1 MIPFAGVKCPVM
13 WAGSHGDPA
22 FAAYTALFMAEKRG
36 KPMPVGEQNG
46 AQSYA
51 QGPARPLMRLTIG
64 DLLQL
69 TAARFPDRLAVAS
82 RHQQKRL
89 TWAELSTQAD
99 RVARGLWALGVRR
112 GDRVG
117 LWSTNCIEWIMLHM
131 GCARAGAAL
140 VNVNPAYRSHELQ
153 FTLTR
158 SRMKALFL
166 WHKDKR
172 ADYEEILGRA
182 RHGLDLALEHTIYF
196 DSPEWPALLDAEGR
210 LPNDV
215 AIDDVANI
223 QYTSGTT
230 GLPKGVMLTHHNVV
244 NNGQFLAQGFHY
256 TEKDKIVVPVP
267 LFHCYG
273 CVIGTM
279 SAVNSGA
286 AIILPNWTF
295 DARATLQAVH
305 DERATSVYGVPAM
318 YVAEFGLEDFA
329 SFDLTSLRTGMMS
342 GAPCP
347 IELMKRVLDEMHCRE
362 LVIAYGQTETSPVVT
377 MSDAEDSIEVRV
389 NTVGRAMPQTEI
401 KIVAL
406 VAQPEANPRSS
417 PGSMIESR
425 EPLRLGAQG
434 EVCAR
439 GYAVMKGY
447 DGDPEGTAQVI
458 QADGWLRTGDLG
470 VMREDGCIHI
480 TGRSRDVIIRG
491 GENIYPREVEE
502 FLYTHPKV
510 GEVQVVG
517 IPNARLGEIVVA
529 WVRLRPG
536 LTPDVDATEEEI
548 RQFCQ
553 GQIAYY
559 KIPEHVRFVTEF
571 PATLS
576 GKIQKY
582 KMREFEIEA
591 RGLQAIATTVTA

>member
-1 MIPFAGVKCPVM
+1 
-13 WAGSHGDPA
+13 
-22 FAAYTALFMAEKRG
+22 
-36 KPMPVGEQNG
+36 MPVEKEIS
-46 AQSYA
+46 AISYTR
-51 QGPARPLMRLTIG
+51 GPDRPLLELTIG
-64 DLLQL
+64 DLLHR
-69 TAARFPDRLAVAS
+69 TADRYPDRLAVSS
-82 RHQQKRL
+82 RHQDKRMS
-89 TWAELSTQAD
+89 WAELDASAD
-99 RVARGLWALGVRR
+99 RVARGLWSLGIRH

-117 LWSTNCIEWIMLHM
+117 IWSTNCIEWIMMHM
-131 GCARAGAAL
+131 GCARSGAAL
-140 VNVNPAYRSHELQ
+140 VNINPAYRSHELQ

-166 WHKDKR
+166 WHKDKH

-182 RHGLDLALEHTIYF
+182 RYGLDLALQHVIYF
-196 DSPEWPALLDAEGR
+196 DSPEWPALLDADGH
-210 LPNDV
+210 LPDQV
-215 AIDDVANI
+215 AVDDIANI

-230 GLPKGVMLTHHNVV
+230 GLPKGVLLTHHNVV

-256 TEKDKIVVPVP
+256 TEQDKIVVPVP
-267 LFHCYG
+267 LFHCFG

-295 DARATLQAVH
+295 DARATLSAVH
-305 DERATSVYGVPAM
+305 HERATSVYGVPAM
-318 YVAEFGLEDFA
+318 YVAEFALPDFT
-329 SFDLTSLRTGMMS
+329 SFDTTSLRTGMMS

-347 IELMKRVLDEMHCRE
+347 VELMKRVLEEMHCRE

-377 MSDAEDSIEVRV
+377 MSEADDNIEIRV

-401 KIVAL
+401 
-406 VAQPEANPRSS
+406 
-417 PGSMIESR
+417 MIQSLETR
-425 EPLRLGAQG
+425 EPVPLGQQG
-434 EVCAR
+434 EVCVR
-439 GYAVMKGY
+439 GYPLMRGY

-458 QADGWLRTGDLG
+458 QPDGWLRTGDLA
-470 VMREDGCIHI
+470 VMREDRCIHI

-510 GEVQVVG
+510 GEVQVIG

-529 WVRLRPG
+529 WIRVRPG
-536 LTPDVDATEEEI
+536 AGATEQEI
-548 RQFCQ
+548 KDFCQ

-582 KMREFEIEA
+582 KMREYEIEA
-591 RGLQAIATTVTA
+591 RGLQVVAGAAMA

>member
-1 MIPFAGVKCPVM
+1 
-13 WAGSHGDPA
+13 
-22 FAAYTALFMAEKRG
+22 
-36 KPMPVGEQNG
+36 MPVNQDI
-46 AQSYA
+46 ATLSYA
-51 QGPARPLMRLTIG
+51 RGEDRPLLNLTIG
-64 DLLQL
+64 GLLER
-69 TAARFPDRLAVAS
+69 TANRFPDRLAVAS
-82 RHQQKRL
+82 RHQQKRM
-89 TWAELSTQAD
+89 TWAELSEAAD
-99 RVARGLWALGVRR
+99 RVARGLWSLGIRR

-117 LWSTNCIEWIMLHM
+117 LWSTNCIEWLMLHM

-140 VNVNPAYRSHELQ
+140 VNVNPAYRSHELGY
-153 FTLTR
+153 TLTR

-172 ADYEEILGRA
+172 ADYADILERA
-182 RHGLDLALEHTIYF
+182 RHGLKLELQHTIFF
-196 DSPEWPALLDAEGR
+196 DSPEWPDLLDAPGH
-210 LPNDV
+210 LPDRV
-215 AIDDVANI
+215 SVDDVANI

-256 TEKDKIVVPVP
+256 TEKDLIVLPVP

-286 AIILPNWTF
+286 AVILPNWTF
-295 DARATLQAVH
+295 DARATLQAIH

-318 YVAEFGLEDFA
+318 YVAEFSLPEFP
-329 SFDLTSLRTGMMS
+329 SFDFTSLRTGMMS

-347 IELMKRVLDEMHCRE
+347 VELMKRVLSEMHIGE

-377 MSDAEDSIEVRV
+377 MSDAGDPLEIRV
-389 NTVGRAMPQTEI
+389 NTVGRPMPQTEI
-401 KIVAL
+401 QVVSTSDGA
-406 VAQPEANPRSS
+406 
-417 PGSMIESR
+417 
-425 EPLRLGAQG
+425 RLPMGMQG
-434 EVCAR
+434 EICVR

-447 DGDPEGTAQVI
+447 DGDPGGTAQVVGP
-458 QADGWLRTGDLG
+458 DGWLHTGDLG
-470 VMREDGCIHI
+470 VMREDECLHI

-529 WVRLRPG
+529 WIRLRPG
-536 LTPDVDATEEEI
+536 TDAREAEI
-548 RQFCQ
+548 REWCQ

-582 KMREFEIEA
+582 KIREFEIEA
-591 RGLQAIATTVTA
+591 RGLRDVAKTATA

>member
-1 MIPFAGVKCPVM
+1 
-13 WAGSHGDPA
+13 
-22 FAAYTALFMAEKRG
+22 
-36 KPMPVGEQNG
+36 MPVEEDLCTL
-46 AQSYA
+46 SHTR
-51 QGPARPLMRLTIG
+51 GPNRPLLELTIG
-64 DLLQL
+64 DLLDR
-69 TAARFPDRLAVAS
+69 TASRFPERLAVAS
-82 RHQQKRL
+82 CHQQKRL
-89 TWAELSTQAD
+89 TWAELSVEAD
-99 RVARGLWALGVRR
+99 RVARGLWSLGIRR

-117 LWSTNCIEWIMLHM
+117 LWSTNCIEWIVMHM

-153 FTLTR
+153 FTLQR

-182 RHGLDLALEHTIYF
+182 RHGLNLELEHTIYF

-210 LPNDV
+210 LPDHV
-215 AIDDVANI
+215 APDDVANI

-230 GLPKGVMLTHHNVV
+230 GLPKGVLLTHHNIV

-256 TEKDKIVVPVP
+256 SEQDKIVVPVP

-279 SAVNSGA
+279 SALNTGA
-286 AIILPNWTF
+286 AIILPSWTF
-295 DARATLQAVH
+295 DPRATLKAVH

-318 YVAEFGLEDFA
+318 YVAEFALPDFA

-347 IELMKRVLDEMHCRE
+347 VELMKRVLNEMHCRE
-362 LVIAYGQTETSPVVT
+362 LVIAYGQTETSPVTT
-377 MSDAEDSIEVRV
+377 MSDADDSIEIRV

-401 KIVAL
+401 QIASATTGEQL
-406 VAQPEANPRSS
+406 PIGE
-417 PGSMIESR
+417 
-425 EPLRLGAQG
+425 QG
-434 EVCAR
+434 EVCVR
-439 GYAVMKGY
+439 GYALMKGY
-447 DGDPEGTAQVI
+447 DGDAEGTAQVI
-458 QADGWLRTGDLG
+458 HADGWLHTGDLG
-470 VMREDGCIHI
+470 IMREDGCIHL

-510 GEVQVVG
+510 DEAQVVG

-529 WVRLRPG
+529 WVRLAPG
-536 LTPDVDATEEEI
+536 TEATEEEI
-548 RQFCQ
+548 KEFCK

-582 KMREFEIEA
+582 KIREFEIEA
-591 RGLQAIATTVTA
+591 RGLQSVANAATA

>member
-1 MIPFAGVKCPVM
+1 
-13 WAGSHGDPA
+13 
-22 FAAYTALFMAEKRG
+22 
-36 KPMPVGEQNG
+36 
-46 AQSYA
+46 
-51 QGPARPLMRLTIG
+51 
-64 DLLQL
+64 
-69 TAARFPDRLAVAS
+69 
-82 RHQQKRL
+82 
-89 TWAELSTQAD
+89 
-99 RVARGLWALGVRR
+99 
-112 GDRVG
+112 
-117 LWSTNCIEWIMLHM
+117 
-131 GCARAGAAL
+131 
-140 VNVNPAYRSHELQ
+140 
-153 FTLTR
+153 
-158 SRMKALFL
+158 MKALFL

-172 ADYEEILGRA
+172 ADYEEILSRA
-182 RHGLDLALEHTIYF
+182 CHGLELALEHTIYF

-210 LPNDV
+210 LPDHV
-215 AIDDVANI
+215 AVDDVANI

-230 GLPKGVMLTHHNVV
+230 GHPKGVLLTHHNIV

-256 TEKDKIVVPVP
+256 TEQDKIVVPVP

-286 AIILPNWTF
+286 AIVLPNWTF
-295 DARATLQAVH
+295 DPHATLQAVH

-318 YVAEFGLEDFA
+318 YVAEFQLPDFA

-347 IELMKRVLDEMHCRE
+347 VELMKRVLEEMHCGE

-377 MSDAEDSIEVRV
+377 MSDAEDTIAVRV
-389 NTVGRAMPQTEI
+389 KTVGRAMPQTEI
-401 KIVAL
+401 RIASLENGETLPVN
-406 VAQPEANPRSS
+406 Q
-417 PGSMIESR
+417 
-425 EPLRLGAQG
+425 QG
-434 EVCAR
+434 EVCVR
-439 GYAVMKGY
+439 GYALMKGY
-447 DGDPEGTAQVI
+447 DGDPEETANVI
-458 QADGWLRTGDLG
+458 REDGWLHTGDLG
-470 VMREDGCIHI
+470 IMREDGCIHI

-510 GEVQVVG
+510 DEVQVVG

-536 LTPDVDATEEEI
+536 VTPVVDATEEEI

-559 KIPEHVRFVTEF
+559 KIPAHIRFVDSF

-591 RGLQAIATTVTA
+591 RGLQSVANAAMA

>member
-1 MIPFAGVKCPVM
+1 MPTRSTQPAVSAHVAGPICSP
-13 WAGSHGDPA
+13 
-22 FAAYTALFMAEKRG
+22 
-36 KPMPVGEQNG
+36 
-46 AQSYA
+46 SYA
-51 QGPARPLMRLTIG
+51 KGPARPLLELTIA
-64 DLLQL
+64 DLLHR
-69 TAARFPDRLAVAS
+69 TASRFPDRLAVAS
-82 RHQQKRL
+82 LHQGKRL
-89 TWAELSTQAD
+89 TWAELSDRAD

-117 LWSTNCIEWIMLHM
+117 LWSTNCIEWILMHM

-182 RHGLDLALEHTIYF
+182 RYGLDLALEHTIYF
-196 DSPEWPALLDAEGR
+196 DSREWPALLDAEGR
-210 LPNDV
+210 LPDHV
-215 AIDDVANI
+215 AVDDVANI

-256 TEKDKIVVPVP
+256 TERDKIVVPVP

-295 DARATLQAVH
+295 DARATLKAIH

-318 YVAEFGLEDFA
+318 YVAEFALPEFA
-329 SFDLTSLRTGMMS
+329 SYDTTSLRTGMMS

-347 IELMKRVLDEMHCRE
+347 VELMKRVLEEMHIRE

-377 MSDAEDSIEVRV
+377 MSDAGDSLEVRV
-389 NTVGRAMPQTEI
+389 NTVGRALPQTEI
-401 KIVAL
+401 RIASLEGKSESNIATGET
-406 VAQPEANPRSS
+406 APR
-417 PGSMIESR
+417 GQR
-425 EPLRLGAQG
+425 GG
-434 EVCAR
+434 VCVR
-439 GYAVMKGY
+439 GYALMKGY
-447 DGDPEGTAQVI
+447 DGDPVGTAQVI
-458 QADGWLRTGDLG
+458 QEDGWLRTGDLG
-470 VMREDGCIHI
+470 VMRDDGCIHI

-502 FLYTHPKV
+502 FLYTCTKV
-510 GEVQVVG
+510 GEVQVIG

-536 LTPDVDATEEEI
+536 FEASEEEI
-548 RQFCQ
+548 KAFFQ

-559 KIPEHVRFVTEF
+559 KVPEYVRFVNEF
-571 PATLS
+571 PATVS

-591 RGLQAIATTVTA
+591 RGLQAVANAATA

>member
-1 MIPFAGVKCPVM
+1 
-13 WAGSHGDPA
+13 
-22 FAAYTALFMAEKRG
+22 
-36 KPMPVGEQNG
+36 MPIIDEQIHT
-46 AQSYA
+46 QSYA
-51 QGPARPLMRLTIG
+51 RGPARPLLELTIG
-64 DLLQL
+64 DLLQQ
-69 TAARFPDRLAVAS
+69 TVDRYPDRPALVS
-82 RHQQKRL
+82 RHQERRL
-89 TWAELSTQAD
+89 TWTELSAEAD
-99 RVARGLWALGVRR
+99 RVARGLWSLGIRR

-117 LWSTNCIEWIMLHM
+117 LWSTNCVEWIILHM

-166 WHKDKR
+166 WHKDKH
-172 ADYEEILGRA
+172 ADYEEVLGRA

-210 LPNDV
+210 LPDRV
-215 AIDDVANI
+215 AVNDVANI

-244 NNGQFLAQGFHY
+244 NNGQFLAAGFHY
-256 TEKDKIVVPVP
+256 TEQDKIVVPVP
-267 LFHCYG
+267 LFHCFG

-295 DARATLQAVH
+295 DARATLKAVH
-305 DERATSVYGVPAM
+305 EERATSVYGVPAM
-318 YVAEFGLEDFA
+318 YVAEFGLDDFA
-329 SFDLTSLRTGMMS
+329 SYDTRSLRTGMMS

-347 IELMKRVLDEMHCRE
+347 VELMKRVLEEMHIRE

-377 MSDAEDSIEVRV
+377 MSDAGDSLEVRV

-401 KIVAL
+401 KIASL
-406 VAQPEANPRSS
+406 EAQPTSSLEAQSELNIATGETLPR
-417 PGSMIESR
+417 GQ
-425 EPLRLGAQG
+425 QG
-434 EVCAR
+434 EVCVR
-439 GYAVMKGY
+439 GYALMKGY

-510 GEVQVVG
+510 GEVQVFG

-529 WVRLRPG
+529 WIRLRPG
-536 LTPDVDATEEEI
+536 LKPNTSATEDEI
-548 RQFCQ
+548 REFCQ

-559 KIPEHVRFVTEF
+559 KIPEHVRFVIAF

-591 RGLQAIATTVTA
+591 RGLQAVAKTATA

>member
-1 MIPFAGVKCPVM
+1 
-13 WAGSHGDPA
+13 
-22 FAAYTALFMAEKRG
+22 
-36 KPMPVGEQNG
+36 MPVDEDFERLSYSRGENL
-46 AQSYA
+46 
-51 QGPARPLMRLTIG
+51 PLLNLTIG
-64 DLLQL
+64 ALLDR
-69 TAARFPDRLAVAS
+69 TATSFPDRLAVAS
-82 RHQQKRL
+82 RHQLRRM
-89 TWAELSTQAD
+89 TWAELGQAAD
-99 RVARGLWALGVRR
+99 RVARGLWSLGIRR

-117 LWSTNCIEWIMLHM
+117 LWSTNCIEWVMLHM

-153 FTLTR
+153 YTLTR

-172 ADYEEILGRA
+172 ADYGEVLDRA
-182 RHGLDLALEHTIYF
+182 RHGLKLDLQHTIFF
-196 DSPEWPALLDAEGR
+196 DSPDWPALLDAEGR
-210 LPNDV
+210 LPDHV
-215 AIDDVANI
+215 APDDIANI

-244 NNGQFLAQGFHY
+244 NNGQFLARGFHY
-256 TEKDKIVVPVP
+256 TEQDKVVVPVP

-279 SAVNSGA
+279 SVLNSGA
-286 AIILPNWTF
+286 ALILPQWTF
-295 DARATLQAVH
+295 DARATLQAIH
-305 DERATSVYGVPAM
+305 DERASSVYGVPAM
-318 YVAEFGLEDFA
+318 YVAEFALPEFSTFDF
-329 SFDLTSLRTGMMS
+329 TTLRTGMMS

-347 IELMKRVLDEMHCRE
+347 VELMKRVLNEMHIGE

-377 MSDAEDSIEVRV
+377 MSDAGDSLEIRV

-401 KIVAL
+401 QVISTTDGA
-406 VAQPEANPRSS
+406 
-417 PGSMIESR
+417 
-425 EPLRLGAQG
+425 RLPIGMQG
-434 EVCAR
+434 EICVR

-447 DGDPEGTAQVI
+447 DGDPEGTAQIVKP
-458 QADGWLRTGDLG
+458 DGWLHTGDLG
-470 VMREDGCIHI
+470 VMRADACLHI

-502 FLYTHPKV
+502 FLYTNPKV

-517 IPNARLGEIVVA
+517 IPNERLGEIVVA
-529 WVRLRPG
+529 WIRLRPG
-536 LTPDVDATEEEI
+536 LEATESEI
-548 RQFCQ
+548 REWCQ

-559 KIPEHVRFVTEF
+559 KIPEHVRFVDEF

-582 KMREFEIEA
+582 RIREMEIES
-591 RGLQAIATTVTA
+591 RGLQSIAKTAMA

>member
-1 MIPFAGVKCPVM
+1 MQVASPTSTL
-13 WAGSHGDPA
+13 SH
-22 FAAYTALFMAEKRG
+22 TH
-36 KPMPVGEQNG
+36 
-46 AQSYA
+46 
-51 QGPARPLMRLTIG
+51 GPHRPLLELTIG
-64 DLLQL
+64 DVLHR
-69 TAARFPDRLAVAS
+69 TASRFPDRLAVAS
-82 RHQQKRL
+82 RHQSRRM
-89 TWAELSTQAD
+89 TWAELSDAAD
-99 RVARGLWALGVRR
+99 RVARGLGSLGIRR

-117 LWSTNCIEWIMLHM
+117 LWSTNCIEWIMMHM

-153 FTLTR
+153 YTLGR

-166 WHKDKR
+166 WHSDRR

-182 RHGLDLALEHTIYF
+182 RHGLNLALNHTIYF
-196 DSPEWPALLDAEGR
+196 DSPEWPAFLDSDGR
-210 LPNDV
+210 LPDHV

-230 GLPKGVMLTHHNVV
+230 GLPKGVMLTNHNIV

-256 TEKDKIVVPVP
+256 TEQDRIVVPVP

-279 SAVNSGA
+279 SALYSGA

-318 YVAEFGLEDFA
+318 YVAEFALPDFA
-329 SFDLTSLRTGMMS
+329 GFDLTSLRTGMMS

-347 IELMKRVLDEMHCRE
+347 VELMRRVLNEMHCHE

-377 MSDAEDSIEVRV
+377 MSDAADTIAIRV
-389 NTVGRAMPQTEI
+389 HTVGRAMPQTEI
-401 KIVAL
+401 KIV
-406 VAQPEANPRSS
+406 STTT
-417 PGSMIESR
+417 
-425 EPLRLGAQG
+425 GATLPVGKQG
-434 EVCAR
+434 EICAR

-458 QADGWLRTGDLG
+458 QPDGWLRTGDLG
-470 VMREDGCIHI
+470 VMHADGCIHL

-502 FLYTHPKV
+502 FLYTHPRIA
-510 GEVQVVG
+510 EVHVVG
-517 IPNARLGEIVVA
+517 IPNARLGEIVAA

-536 LTPDVDATEEEI
+536 EHSTEEEI
-548 RQFCQ
+548 RAFCQ

-559 KIPEHVRFVTEF
+559 KIPEHVRFVDEF

-582 KMREFEIEA
+582 KMRDFEIEA
-591 RGLQAIATTVTA
+591 RGLHSVAKTATA

>member
-1 MIPFAGVKCPVM
+1 
-13 WAGSHGDPA
+13 
-22 FAAYTALFMAEKRG
+22 
-36 KPMPVGEQNG
+36 MPRIEEQISTL
-46 AQSYA
+46 SYA
-51 QGPARPLMRLTIG
+51 RGPARPLLELTIG
-64 DLLQL
+64 DLLQR
-69 TAARFPDRLAVAS
+69 TADRYPDRPAVVS
-82 RHQQKRL
+82 RHQERRL
-89 TWAELSTQAD
+89 TWAELSNEAD
-99 RVARGLWALGVRR
+99 RVARGLWSLGIRR

-117 LWSTNCIEWIMLHM
+117 LWSTNCAEWIMMHM

-166 WHKDKR
+166 WHKDKH

-210 LPNDV
+210 LPDHV
-215 AIDDVANI
+215 AVDDVANI

-256 TEKDKIVVPVP
+256 SEQDKIVVPVP

-295 DARATLQAVH
+295 DARATLKAVH
-305 DERATSVYGVPAM
+305 EERATSVYGVPAM
-318 YVAEFGLEDFA
+318 YVAEFGLDDFA
-329 SFDLTSLRTGMMS
+329 SYDTASLRTGMMS

-347 IELMKRVLDEMHCRE
+347 VELMKRVLEEMHCRE

-377 MSDAEDSIEVRV
+377 MSDAGDSLEVRV

-401 KIVAL
+401 KIASL
-406 VAQPEANPRSS
+406 EAQPTSNFDAQPISSFSAQPGTSSAAQPESNIATRETLPR
-417 PGSMIESR
+417 GQ
-425 EPLRLGAQG
+425 QG
-434 EVCAR
+434 EVCVR
-439 GYAVMKGY
+439 GYALMKGY

-458 QADGWLRTGDLG
+458 QTDGWLRTGDLG

-502 FLYTHPKV
+502 FLYTNPKV
-510 GEVQVVG
+510 GEVQVFG

-529 WVRLRPG
+529 WIRLRPG
-536 LTPDVDATEEEI
+536 VKPGIDASEEEI
-548 RQFCQ
+548 KAFCQ

-591 RGLQAIATTVTA
+591 RGLQAVAKTATA

>member
-1 MIPFAGVKCPVM
+1 
-13 WAGSHGDPA
+13 
-22 FAAYTALFMAEKRG
+22 
-36 KPMPVGEQNG
+36 MPVEENLCT
-46 AQSYA
+46 ASYA
-51 QGPARPLMRLTIG
+51 RGPSRPLLELTIG
-64 DLLQL
+64 DLLHR
-69 TAARFPDRLAVAS
+69 TANRYADRLAVAS
-82 RHQQKRL
+82 RHQSRRF
-89 TWAELSTQAD
+89 TWSELSAEAD
-99 RVARGLWALGVRR
+99 RVARGLWSLGIRR

-117 LWSTNCIEWIMLHM
+117 LWSTNCIEWLMMHM
-131 GCARAGAAL
+131 GCARSGAAL

-153 FTLTR
+153 YTLAK

-166 WHKDKR
+166 WRRDKH
-172 ADYEEILGRA
+172 ADYEEILARA
-182 RHGLDLALEHTIYF
+182 RHGLDLELRHTIYF

-210 LPNDV
+210 LPNRV
-215 AIDDVANI
+215 AVDDVANI

-230 GLPKGVMLTHHNVV
+230 GLPKGVLLTHHNVV

-256 TEKDKIVVPVP
+256 TERDKIVVPVP

-286 AIILPNWTF
+286 AIVLPNWTF

-305 DERATSVYGVPAM
+305 EERATSVYGVPAM
-318 YVAEFGLEDFA
+318 YVAEMALSDFP
-329 SFDLTSLRTGMMS
+329 SYDLTSLRTGMMS

-347 IELMKRVLDEMHCRE
+347 VELMKRVLNEMHCAE

-377 MSDAEDSIEVRV
+377 MSDAGDTIEIRV
-389 NTVGRAMPQTEI
+389 KTVGRAMPRTEI
-401 KIVAL
+401 RIA
-406 VAQPEANPRSS
+406 S
-417 PGSMIESR
+417 IETA
-425 EPLRLGAQG
+425 ETLPVGEQG
-434 EVCAR
+434 ELCVR
-439 GYAVMKGY
+439 GYALMKGY
-447 DGDPEGTAQVI
+447 DGDPEGTATVI
-458 QADGWLRTGDLG
+458 KENGWLHTGDLG
-470 VMREDGCIHI
+470 IMRRDGCIHL

-510 GEVQVVG
+510 DEVQVVG
-517 IPNARLGEIVVA
+517 IPNDRLGEIVAA

-536 LTPDVDATEEEI
+536 VEATEAEM
-548 RQFCQ
+548 RDFCQ

-559 KIPEHVRFVTEF
+559 KIPAHIRFVTDF

-582 KMREFEIEA
+582 KIRDFEIEA
-591 RGLQAIATTVTA
+591 RGLQSVANAATA

>member
-1 MIPFAGVKCPVM
+1 
-13 WAGSHGDPA
+13 
-22 FAAYTALFMAEKRG
+22 
-36 KPMPVGEQNG
+36 MPVEENLSTL
-46 AQSYA
+46 SYA
-51 QGPARPLMRLTIG
+51 RGPSRPLLKLTIG
-64 DLLQL
+64 GLLER
-69 TAARFPDRLAVAS
+69 TASRYPDRLAVAS
-82 RHQQKRL
+82 CHQGKRL
-89 TWAELSTQAD
+89 TWAGLSAEAD
-99 RVARGLWALGVRR
+99 RVARGLWSLGIRR

-117 LWSTNCIEWIMLHM
+117 LWSTNCIEWIMMHM

-153 FTLTR
+153 FTLQR

-166 WHKDKR
+166 WRRDKR

-182 RHGLDLALEHTIYF
+182 RHSLDLALEHTIYF
-196 DSPEWPALLDAEGR
+196 DSPAWPALLDAEGR
-210 LPNDV
+210 LPDQV
-215 AIDDVANI
+215 AVDDVANI

-256 TEKDKIVVPVP
+256 SEQDKIVVPVP
-267 LFHCYG
+267 LFHCFG

-286 AIILPNWTF
+286 AVVLPNWTF
-295 DARATLQAVH
+295 DPRATLKAVH

-318 YVAEFGLEDFA
+318 YVAEMQLPEFA
-329 SFDLTSLRTGMMS
+329 SYDLTSLRTGMMS

-347 IELMKRVLDEMHCRE
+347 VELMKRVLNEMHCGE

-377 MSDAEDSIEVRV
+377 MSDAGDTIEIRV
-389 NTVGRAMPQTEI
+389 STVGRAMPQTEI
-401 KIVAL
+401 SIVSTATGKTL
-406 VAQPEANPRSS
+406 PVGE
-417 PGSMIESR
+417 
-425 EPLRLGAQG
+425 QG
-434 EVCAR
+434 EVCVR
-439 GYAVMKGY
+439 GYALMKGY
-447 DGDPEGTAQVI
+447 DGDAEGTALVI
-458 QADGWLRTGDLG
+458 KEDGWLHTGDLG
-470 VMREDGCIHI
+470 IMHEDGCIHL

-510 GEVQVVG
+510 DEAQVVG
-517 IPNARLGEIVVA
+517 IPNARLGEIVAA
-529 WVRLRPG
+529 WVRLKPG
-536 LTPDVDATEEEI
+536 LEATEEEI
-548 RQFCQ
+548 RSFCQ

-559 KIPEHVRFVTEF
+559 KIPDHVRFVTEF

-591 RGLQAIATTVTA
+591 RGLQAVAEAATA

>member
-1 MIPFAGVKCPVM
+1 M
-13 WAGSHGDPA
+13 
-22 FAAYTALFMAEKRG
+22 
-36 KPMPVGEQNG
+36 
-46 AQSYA
+46 SYA
-51 QGPARPLMRLTIG
+51 RGPNRPLLELTIG
-64 DLLQL
+64 TLLHR
-69 TAARFPDRLAVAS
+69 TADRFPDRLAIAS
-82 RHQQKRL
+82 RHQSQRL
-89 TWAELSTQAD
+89 TWSELSLAAD
-99 RVARGLWALGVRR
+99 RVARGLWSLGVRK

-117 LWSTNCIEWIMLHM
+117 LWSTNCIEWIMMHM
-131 GCARAGAAL
+131 GCARAGVAL
-140 VNVNPAYRSHELQ
+140 VNVNPAYRSHELG
-153 FTLTR
+153 FTLAR
-158 SRMKALFL
+158 SQMKALFL

-182 RHGLDLALEHTIYF
+182 RRGLDLALKHAIYF
-196 DSPEWPALLDAEGR
+196 DSTEWPALLDAEGQ
-210 LPNDV
+210 LPDRV
-215 AIDDVANI
+215 SIADVANI

-256 TEKDKIVVPVP
+256 TEQDKIVVPVP

-295 DARATLQAVH
+295 DARATLKAIH
-305 DERATSVYGVPAM
+305 EECATSVYGVPAM
-318 YVAEFGLEDFA
+318 YVAEFALDDFA
-329 SFDLTSLRTGMMS
+329 TYDTSSLRTGMMS

-347 IELMKRVLDEMHCRE
+347 VELMKRVLEEMHCRE

-377 MSDAEDSIEVRV
+377 MSDADDSIEIRV
-389 NTVGRAMPQTEI
+389 QTVGRAMPQTEI
-401 KIVAL
+401 KIASL
-406 VAQPEANPRSS
+406 ENGETLPTGQ
-417 PGSMIESR
+417 
-425 EPLRLGAQG
+425 QG
-434 EVCAR
+434 EVCVH
-439 GYAVMKGY
+439 GYALMKGY

-458 QADGWLRTGDLG
+458 QQDGWLRTGDLG
-470 VMREDGCIHI
+470 VMRDDGCIHI

-502 FLYTHPKV
+502 FLYTYPKV
-510 GEVQVVG
+510 GEVQVIG

-529 WVRLRPG
+529 WIRLRPG
-536 LTPDVDATEEEI
+536 LTPDIDATEQEI
-548 RQFCQ
+548 KDYCQ

-591 RGLQAIATTVTA
+591 RGLQDVADAATA

>member
-1 MIPFAGVKCPVM
+1 MKVDVQIQ
-13 WAGSHGDPA
+13 
-22 FAAYTALFMAEKRG
+22 T
-36 KPMPVGEQNG
+36 
-46 AQSYA
+46 QSYA
-51 QGPARPLMRLTIG
+51 RGPARPLLELTIG
-64 DLLQL
+64 DLLHQ
-69 TAARFPDRLAVAS
+69 TADRYPDRQAVVS
-82 RHQQKRL
+82 RHQERRL
-89 TWAELSTQAD
+89 TWAELSIEAD
-99 RVARGLWALGVRR
+99 RIARGLWALGIRR

-117 LWSTNCIEWIMLHM
+117 LWSTNCAEWIVLHM

-166 WHKDKR
+166 WHKDKH

-210 LPNDV
+210 LPDHV
-215 AIDDVANI
+215 AVDDVANI

-256 TEKDKIVVPVP
+256 TEQDKIVIPVP

-279 SAVNSGA
+279 SALNSGA

-305 DERATSVYGVPAM
+305 EERATSVYGVPAM
-318 YVAEFGLEDFA
+318 YVAEFGLDDFA
-329 SFDLTSLRTGMMS
+329 SYDTTSLRTGMMS

-347 IELMKRVLDEMHCRE
+347 VELMKRVLEEMHIRE

-377 MSDAEDSIEVRV
+377 MSDAGDSLEVRV
-389 NTVGRAMPQTEI
+389 NTVGRAMPQTDI
-401 KIVAL
+401 KIA
-406 VAQPEANPRSS
+406 S
-417 PGSMIESR
+417 PGTLPGMS
-425 EPLRLGAQG
+425 PGALPDGFDPGEALPCGKQG
-434 EVCAR
+434 EVCVR
-439 GYAVMKGY
+439 GYALMKGY
-447 DGDPEGTAQVI
+447 DGDPAGTALVI
-458 QADGWLRTGDLG
+458 QPDGWLRTGDLG

-510 GEVQVVG
+510 GEVQVFG

-536 LTPDVDATEEEI
+536 CKRPAKRRSRPSARARSRTT
-548 RQFCQ
+548 
-553 GQIAYY
+553 
-559 KIPEHVRFVTEF
+559 RFPSTC
-571 PATLS
+571 AS
-576 GKIQKY
+576 
-582 KMREFEIEA
+582 
-591 RGLQAIATTVTA
+591 

>member
-1 MIPFAGVKCPVM
+1 
-13 WAGSHGDPA
+13 
-22 FAAYTALFMAEKRG
+22 
-36 KPMPVGEQNG
+36 MPVEDDLTS
-46 AQSYA
+46 ASYTR
-51 QGPARPLMRLTIG
+51 GPNRPLLELTVG
-64 DLLQL
+64 DLLRR

-82 RHQQKRL
+82 RHQGKRMS
-89 TWAELSTQAD
+89 WAELDAVAD
-99 RVARGLWALGVRR
+99 RVARGLWSLGIRH

-117 LWSTNCIEWIMLHM
+117 IWSTNCIEWIMMHM

-182 RHGLDLALEHTIYF
+182 CRGLDLALQHTIYF
-196 DSPEWPALLDAEGR
+196 DSPEWPALLDAEGQ
-210 LPNDV
+210 LPDHV
-215 AIDDVANI
+215 AVDDIANI

-256 TEKDKIVVPVP
+256 TEQDKIVVPVP

-295 DARATLQAVH
+295 DARATLSAVH
-305 DERATSVYGVPAM
+305 EERATSVYGVPAM
-318 YVAEFGLEDFA
+318 YVAEFALPDFA
-329 SFDLTSLRTGMMS
+329 SFDTTSLRTGMMS

-347 IELMKRVLDEMHCRE
+347 VELMKRVLEEMHCRE

-377 MSDAEDSIEVRV
+377 MSDADDTIEVRV
-389 NTVGRAMPQTEI
+389 KTVGRAMPQTEI
-401 KIVAL
+401 
-406 VAQPEANPRSS
+406 
-417 PGSMIESR
+417 MIQSLETR
-425 EPLRLGAQG
+425 QAVPYGQQG
-434 EVCAR
+434 EVCVR
-439 GYAVMKGY
+439 GYALMRGY
-447 DGDPEGTAQVI
+447 DGDPEGTALVI
-458 QADGWLRTGDLG
+458 QPDGWLRTGDLG

-510 GEVQVVG
+510 GEVQVIG
-517 IPNARLGEIVVA
+517 IPHARLGEVVVA
-529 WVRLRPG
+529 WIRVRPG
-536 LTPDVDATEEEI
+536 TEATEQEI
-548 RQFCQ
+548 KEFCQ

-582 KMREFEIEA
+582 KMREYEIEA
-591 RGLQAIATTVTA
+591 RGLQVVANATMA

>member
-1 MIPFAGVKCPVM
+1 MAVE
-13 WAGSHGDPA
+13 ANH
-22 FAAYTALFMAEKRG
+22 YTMSYTRG
-36 KPMPVGEQNG
+36 P
-46 AQSYA
+46 S
-51 QGPARPLMRLTIG
+51 RPLLELTIG
-64 DLLQL
+64 DLLHR
-69 TAARFPDRLAVAS
+69 TADRYPDRLAVAS
-82 RHQQKRL
+82 CHQQKRL
-89 TWAELSTQAD
+89 TWAELSTAAD
-99 RVARGLWALGVRR
+99 RVARGLWSLGIRR

-117 LWSTNCIEWIMLHM
+117 LWSTNCIEWIMMHM

-166 WHKDKR
+166 WHKDKH
-172 ADYEEILGRA
+172 ADYEDILGRA

-196 DSPEWPALLDAEGR
+196 DSPEWPALLDAEGQ
-210 LPNDV
+210 LPAHV
-215 AIDDVANI
+215 AVDDVANI

-244 NNGQFLAQGFHY
+244 NNGQYLAQGFHY
-256 TEKDKIVVPVP
+256 TEQDKIVVPVP

-286 AIILPNWTF
+286 AIVLPNWTF
-295 DARATLQAVH
+295 DPRATLKAVH

-318 YVAEFGLEDFA
+318 YVAEMALPDFA
-329 SFDLTSLRTGMMS
+329 TYNLTSLRTGMMS

-347 IELMKRVLDEMHCRE
+347 VELMKRVLEEMHCGE

-377 MSDAEDSIEVRV
+377 MSDAADTIEIRV
-389 NTVGRAMPQTEI
+389 KTVGRAMPQTEI
-401 KIVAL
+401 RIASTTTGETL
-406 VAQPEANPRSS
+406 PYGQ
-417 PGSMIESR
+417 
-425 EPLRLGAQG
+425 QG
-434 EVCAR
+434 EVCVR
-439 GYAVMKGY
+439 GYALMKGY
-447 DGDPEGTAQVI
+447 DGDPVGTAQVI
-458 QADGWLRTGDLG
+458 KEDGWLHTGDLG
-470 VMREDGCIHI
+470 VMREDGCIHL

-510 GEVQVVG
+510 DEVQVVG
-517 IPNARLGEIVVA
+517 IPNSRLGEIVVA
-529 WVRLRPG
+529 WVRLRPNIA
-536 LTPDVDATEEEI
+536 ATEEEI

-559 KIPEHVRFVTEF
+559 KIPDHIRFVDSF

-591 RGLQAIATTVTA
+591 RGLQDVADAATA

>member
-1 MIPFAGVKCPVM
+1 
-13 WAGSHGDPA
+13 
-22 FAAYTALFMAEKRG
+22 
-36 KPMPVGEQNG
+36 MPVEEELC
-46 AQSYA
+46 AVSHVR
-51 QGPARPLMRLTIG
+51 GPDRPLLELTIG
-64 DLLQL
+64 DLLQR
-69 TAARFPDRLAVAS
+69 TAERYPDRLAVAS
-82 RHQQKRL
+82 RHQSKRL
-89 TWAELSTQAD
+89 TWSELSAAAD
-99 RVARGLWALGVRR
+99 RVARALWSLGIRK

-117 LWSTNCIEWIMLHM
+117 LWSTNCIEWIMMHM

-140 VNVNPAYRSHELQ
+140 VNVNPAYRSHELG

-166 WHKDKR
+166 WHKDQR
-172 ADYEEILGRA
+172 ANYEEILGRA
-182 RHGLDLALEHTIYF
+182 CHGIDLALRHIIYF
-196 DSPEWPALLDAEGR
+196 DSPEWLALLDAEGK
-210 LPNDV
+210 LPNHV
-215 AIDDVANI
+215 SVDDVANI

-244 NNGQFLAQGFHY
+244 NNGQFLALGFHY
-256 TEKDKIVVPVP
+256 TEQDKIVVPVP
-267 LFHCYG
+267 LFHCDG

-295 DARATLQAVH
+295 DARATLKAIH

-318 YVAEFGLEDFA
+318 YVAEFALDEFA
-329 SFDLTSLRTGMMS
+329 TYDTTSLRTGMMS

-347 IELMKRVLDEMHCRE
+347 VELMKRVLGEMHCRE

-377 MSDAEDSIEVRV
+377 MSDADDSIEVRV
-389 NTVGRAMPQTEI
+389 ETVGRAMPQTEI
-401 KIVAL
+401 RIASL
-406 VAQPEANPRSS
+406 EN
-417 PGSMIESR
+417 R
-425 EPLRLGAQG
+425 ETVPTGQQG
-434 EVCAR
+434 EVCVR
-439 GYAVMKGY
+439 GYALMKGY
-447 DGDPEGTAQVI
+447 DGDPQGTAQVI
-458 QADGWLRTGDLG
+458 QPDGWLHTGDLG
-470 VMREDGCIHI
+470 VLREDGCIHI

-510 GEVQVVG
+510 GEVQVIG

-529 WVRLRPG
+529 WIRLRPG
-536 LTPDVDATEEEI
+536 LKPDIDATEQEVKD
-548 RQFCQ
+548 FCQ

-559 KIPEHVRFVTEF
+559 KIPEYVRFVTEF

-591 RGLQAIATTVTA
+591 RGLQDLANAATA

>member
-1 MIPFAGVKCPVM
+1 
-13 WAGSHGDPA
+13 
-22 FAAYTALFMAEKRG
+22 
-36 KPMPVGEQNG
+36 MPVEEMLSTL
-46 AQSYA
+46 SYTC
-51 QGPARPLMRLTIG
+51 GSRHPLLELTIG
-64 DLLQL
+64 DLLHR
-69 TAARFPDRLAVAS
+69 TASRFPDRLAVAS
-82 RHQQKRL
+82 RHQSRRM
-89 TWAELSTQAD
+89 TWGELSLAAD
-99 RVARGLWALGVRR
+99 RVARGLWALGIRR

-117 LWSTNCIEWIMLHM
+117 LWSTNCIEWVMLHM

-140 VNVNPAYRSHELQ
+140 VNVNPAYRSHELGY
-153 FTLTR
+153 TLNR
-158 SRMKALFL
+158 SQMKAMFL
-166 WHKDKR
+166 WHTDKR

-182 RHGLDLALEHTIYF
+182 RHGQTLALEHTIYF
-196 DSPEWPALLDAEGR
+196 DSPDWTALLDAEGR
-210 LPNDV
+210 LPDHVDV
-215 AIDDVANI
+215 DDVANI

-230 GLPKGVMLTHHNVV
+230 GLPKGVLLSHHNVV

-256 TEKDKIVVPVP
+256 TEQDRIVVPVP

-286 AIILPNWTF
+286 AILLPNWTF

-305 DERATSVYGVPAM
+305 DEKATSVYGVPAM
-318 YVAEFGLEDFA
+318 YVAEFGLPDFA
-329 SFDLTSLRTGMMS
+329 GFDLTSLRTGMMS

-347 IELMKRVLDEMHCRE
+347 VELMKRVLNEMHIGE

-377 MSDAEDSIEVRV
+377 MSDAGDSIEIRV

-401 KIVAL
+401 CVI
-406 VAQPEANPRSS
+406 
-417 PGSMIESR
+417 SR
-425 EPLRLGAQG
+425 VTGEMLPFGEQG
-434 EVCAR
+434 EICAR

-458 QADGWLRTGDLG
+458 QPDGWLRTGDLG
-470 VMREDGCIHI
+470 IMRQDGCIHL

-536 LTPDVDATEEEI
+536 QEATEEEI
-548 RQFCQ
+548 RVFCQ
-553 GQIAYY
+553 SQIAYY
-559 KIPEHVRFVTEF
+559 KIPEHVRFVDDF

-582 KMREFEIEA
+582 KIREFEIEA
-591 RGLQAIATTVTA
+591 RGLQAVAKTATA

>member
-1 MIPFAGVKCPVM
+1 
-13 WAGSHGDPA
+13 
-22 FAAYTALFMAEKRG
+22 
-36 KPMPVGEQNG
+36 MPVDEQIST
-46 AQSYA
+46 QSYA
-51 QGPARPLMRLTIG
+51 RGPAKQLLELTIG
-64 DLLQL
+64 DLLHR
-69 TAARFPDRLAVAS
+69 TASRYPDRLAVVS
-82 RHQQKRL
+82 RHQYRRL
-89 TWAELSTQAD
+89 TWAGLSEEAD

-117 LWSTNCIEWIMLHM
+117 LWSTNCIEWIVMHM

-182 RHGLDLALEHTIYF
+182 RHGLDLALQHTIYF
-196 DSPEWPALLDAEGR
+196 DSPEWPAFLDAEGR
-210 LPNDV
+210 LPDHV
-215 AIDDVANI
+215 AVDDVANI

-244 NNGQFLAQGFHY
+244 NNGQFLAAGFHY
-256 TEKDKIVVPVP
+256 TEQDKIVVPVP

-295 DARATLQAVH
+295 DARATLKAVH

-318 YVAEFGLEDFA
+318 YVAEFGLDDF
-329 SFDLTSLRTGMMS
+329 SSYDTTSLRTGMMS

-347 IELMKRVLDEMHCRE
+347 VELMKRVLDEMHCRE

-377 MSDAEDSIEVRV
+377 MSDAADSLEVRV

-406 VAQPEANPRSS
+406 ETQPDAP
-417 PGSMIESR
+417 IETR
-425 EPLRLGAQG
+425 ETLPCGQQG
-434 EVCAR
+434 EVCVR
-439 GYAVMKGY
+439 GYALMKGY
-447 DGDPEGTAQVI
+447 DGDPGGTAQVI

-510 GEVQVVG
+510 GEVQVIG

-529 WVRLRPG
+529 WIRLRPG
-536 LTPDVDATEEEI
+536 MEATEEEI
-548 RQFCQ
+548 KTFCQ

-591 RGLQAIATTVTA
+591 RGLQDVAKTATA

>member
-1 MIPFAGVKCPVM
+1 MLVYEDVESLSYSRGEDIP
-13 WAGSHGDPA
+13 
-22 FAAYTALFMAEKRG
+22 LLE
-36 KPMPVGEQNG
+36 
-46 AQSYA
+46 
-51 QGPARPLMRLTIG
+51 LTIG
-64 DLLQL
+64 DLLTR
-69 TAARFPDRLAVAS
+69 TASRFPDRLAVAS
-82 RHQQKRL
+82 RHQSRRM
-89 TWAELSTQAD
+89 TWAELSEAAD
-99 RVARGLWALGVRR
+99 QVGRGLWSLGIRR

-117 LWSTNCIEWIMLHM
+117 IWSTNCIEWMMLHM
-131 GCARAGAAL
+131 GCARAGVAL
-140 VNVNPAYRSHELQ
+140 VNVNPAYRTHELQ

-158 SRMKALFL
+158 SHMKALFL

-172 ADYEEILGRA
+172 ADYAEILNGA
-182 RHGLDLALEHTIYF
+182 RHGLKLDLQHTIFF

-210 LPNDV
+210 LSDYVVP
-215 AIDDVANI
+215 DDVANI

-230 GLPKGVMLTHHNVV
+230 GLPKGVMLTHRNVV
-244 NNGQFLAQGFHY
+244 NNGHFLARGFHY
-256 TEKDKIVVPVP
+256 TEQDKVVVPVP

-279 SAVNSGA
+279 SVLNSGA
-286 AIILPNWTF
+286 SLILPNWTF

-318 YVAEFGLEDFA
+318 YVAEFALPEFATFDFR
-329 SFDLTSLRTGMMS
+329 SLRTGMMS

-347 IELMKRVLDEMHCRE
+347 VELMKRVLNEMHIGE

-377 MSDAEDSIEVRV
+377 MSDAGDSLDIRV

-401 KIVAL
+401 QVI
-406 VAQPEANPRSS
+406 SS
-417 PGSMIESR
+417 TDGA
-425 EPLRLGAQG
+425 RLPIGMQG
-434 EVCAR
+434 EICVR

-447 DGDPEGTAQVI
+447 DGDPEGTSLVVKP
-458 QADGWLRTGDLG
+458 DGWLHTGDLG
-470 VMREDGCIHI
+470 VMRRDGCLHI

-517 IPNARLGEIVVA
+517 IPNERLGEIVVA
-529 WVRLRPG
+529 WIRLRPG
-536 LTPDVDATEEEI
+536 MQATEAEI
-548 RQFCQ
+548 RTWCQ

-559 KIPEHVRFVTEF
+559 KIPEYVRFVNEF

-582 KMREFEIEA
+582 KIREFEIEA
-591 RGLQAIATTVTA
+591 HDLQSISKAATA

>member
-1 MIPFAGVKCPVM
+1 MRVYEDVE
-13 WAGSHGDPA
+13 
-22 FAAYTALFMAEKRG
+22 ALSYSRG
-36 KPMPVGEQNG
+36 ENV
-46 AQSYA
+46 
-51 QGPARPLMRLTIG
+51 PLLELTIG
-64 DLLQL
+64 SLLDR
-69 TAARFPDRLAVAS
+69 TASRFPDRLAVAS
-82 RHQQKRL
+82 RHQSKRM
-89 TWAELSTQAD
+89 TWAELSEAAD
-99 RVARGLWALGVRR
+99 RVARGLWSLGIRR

-117 LWSTNCIEWIMLHM
+117 LWSTNCLEWVMLHM

-153 FTLTR
+153 YTLTR

-172 ADYEEILGRA
+172 ADYGEVLDRA
-182 RHGLDLALEHTIYF
+182 CHGLKLDLQHTIFF
-196 DSPEWPALLDAEGR
+196 DSPEWPALLNAEGR
-210 LPNDV
+210 LPDHV
-215 AIDDVANI
+215 ASDDVANI

-244 NNGQFLAQGFHY
+244 NNGQFLARGFHY
-256 TEKDKIVVPVP
+256 TEQDKVVVPVP

-279 SAVNSGA
+279 SVLNTGA
-286 AIILPNWTF
+286 ALILPNWTF
-295 DARATLQAVH
+295 DARATLQAIH

-318 YVAEFGLEDFA
+318 YVAEFALPEFS
-329 SFDLTSLRTGMMS
+329 SFDFTSLRTGMMS

-347 IELMKRVLDEMHCRE
+347 VELMKRVLNEMHIKE

-377 MSDAEDSIEVRV
+377 MSDAGDSLDIRV

-401 KIVAL
+401 QVI
-406 VAQPEANPRSS
+406 S
-417 PGSMIESR
+417 PTDGA
-425 EPLRLGAQG
+425 RLPIGMQG
-434 EVCAR
+434 EICVR

-447 DGDPEGTAQVI
+447 DGDPEGTAQIVKP
-458 QADGWLRTGDLG
+458 DGWLHTGDLG
-470 VMREDGCIHI
+470 VMRPDGCLHI

-502 FLYTHPKV
+502 FLYTNSKV

-517 IPNARLGEIVVA
+517 IPNERLGEIVVA
-529 WVRLRPG
+529 WIRLRPG
-536 LTPDVDATEEEI
+536 VEATEAEI
-548 RQFCQ
+548 REWCK

-559 KIPEHVRFVTEF
+559 KVPEHVRFVESF

-582 KMREFEIEA
+582 KIREFEIGV
-591 RGLQAIATTVTA
+591 RGLESIATAATA

>member
-1 MIPFAGVKCPVM
+1 
-13 WAGSHGDPA
+13 
-22 FAAYTALFMAEKRG
+22 
-36 KPMPVGEQNG
+36 MPVEEDIRTL
-46 AQSYA
+46 SYA
-51 QGPARPLMRLTIG
+51 RGPDRPLLEVTIG
-64 DLLQL
+64 DLLRR
-69 TAARFPDRLAVAS
+69 TAERFPDRLAVAS
-82 RHQQKRL
+82 CHQGKRL
-89 TWAELSTQAD
+89 TWAGLSEEAD
-99 RVARGLWALGVRR
+99 RVARGLWSLGIRR

-117 LWSTNCIEWIMLHM
+117 LWSTNCIEWIVMHM

-153 FTLTR
+153 YTLKK
-158 SRMKALFL
+158 SQMKVLFL

-182 RHGLDLALEHTIYF
+182 RHGLDLELKHTIYF
-196 DSPEWPALLDAEGR
+196 DSPEWPALLHETGE
-210 LPNDV
+210 LPAHV
-215 AIDDVANI
+215 GVEDVANI

-230 GLPKGVMLTHHNVV
+230 GLPKGVMLTHHNIV

-256 TEKDKIVVPVP
+256 TEQDRICLPVP

-279 SAVNSGA
+279 TSVNTGA
-286 AIILPNWTF
+286 AILLPNWTF
-295 DARATLQAVH
+295 DPRATLKTVH
-305 DERATSVYGVPAM
+305 EERATSVYGVPAM
-318 YVAEFGLEDFA
+318 YVAEMALPDFA
-329 SFDLTSLRTGMMS
+329 SYDLTSLRTGMMS

-347 IELMKRVLDEMHCRE
+347 VELMKRVLDEMHCRE

-377 MSDAEDSIEVRV
+377 MSDAADSIEIRV
-389 NTVGRAMPQTEI
+389 KTVGRAMPQTEI
-401 KIVAL
+401 QIVSTVTGEML
-406 VAQPEANPRSS
+406 PVGE
-417 PGSMIESR
+417 
-425 EPLRLGAQG
+425 QG

-447 DGDPEGTAQVI
+447 DGDPDGTATVI
-458 QADGWLRTGDLG
+458 ATDGWLHTGDLG
-470 VMREDGCIHI
+470 IMHGDGCIHL

-510 GEVQVVG
+510 DEAQVVG
-517 IPNARLGEIVVA
+517 IPNARLGEIVAA

-536 LTPDVDATEEEI
+536 VVATEEEI
-548 RQFCQ
+548 REWCK

-559 KIPEHVRFVTEF
+559 KIPEHIRFVNDF

-582 KMREFEIEA
+582 KIREFEIEA
-591 RGLQAIATTVTA
+591 RGLQVEANAATA

>member
-1 MIPFAGVKCPVM
+1 
-13 WAGSHGDPA
+13 
-22 FAAYTALFMAEKRG
+22 
-36 KPMPVGEQNG
+36 MPVQEQILT
-46 AQSYA
+46 QSHA
-51 QGPARPLMRLTIG
+51 RGPARPLLELTIG
-64 DLLQL
+64 DLLHR
-69 TAARFPDRLAVAS
+69 TADRFPERLAVAS
-82 RHQQKRL
+82 RHQEERL
-89 TWAELSTQAD
+89 SWAELSAEAD
-99 RVARGLWALGVRR
+99 RVARGLWALGIRR

-117 LWSTNCIEWIMLHM
+117 VWSTNCIEWIVMHM

-140 VNVNPAYRSHELQ
+140 VNVNPAYRSHELG

-166 WHKDKR
+166 WHKDRR

-196 DSPEWPALLDAEGR
+196 DSPEWPALLDAEGQ
-210 LPNDV
+210 LPDHV
-215 AIDDVANI
+215 AVDDIANI

-244 NNGQFLAQGFHY
+244 NNGQFLAAGFHY
-256 TEKDKIVVPVP
+256 TEQDKIVVPVP

-295 DARATLQAVH
+295 DARATLKAVH

-318 YVAEFGLEDFA
+318 YVAEFALPDFA
-329 SFDLTSLRTGMMS
+329 AYDTTSLRTGMMS

-347 IELMKRVLDEMHCRE
+347 VELMKRVLEEMHCRE

-377 MSDAEDSIEVRV
+377 MSDAADSLEVRV

-401 KIVAL
+401 MIAPPWAEPKTNL
-406 VAQPEANPRSS
+406 ETLPDAQID
-417 PGSMIESR
+417 GR
-425 EPLRLGAQG
+425 EPLPCGQQG
-434 EVCAR
+434 EVCVR
-439 GYAVMKGY
+439 GYALMKGY

-458 QADGWLRTGDLG
+458 QPDGWLRTGDLG
-470 VMREDGCIHI
+470 VMRGDGCIHI

-510 GEVQVVG
+510 GEAQVIG
-517 IPNARLGEIVVA
+517 LPNARLGEIVVA
-529 WVRLRPG
+529 WIRLRPG
-536 LTPDVDATEEEI
+536 LTPDVDVTEQEI
-548 RQFCQ
+548 KTFCQ

-582 KMREFEIEA
+582 KMCEFEIEA
-591 RGLQAIATTVTA
+591 WGLQDVARTATA

>member
-1 MIPFAGVKCPVM
+1 
-13 WAGSHGDPA
+13 
-22 FAAYTALFMAEKRG
+22 
-36 KPMPVGEQNG
+36 MPPSSINIEEQIH

-51 QGPARPLMRLTIG
+51 RGPARPLLELTIG
-64 DLLQL
+64 DLLRR
-69 TAARFPDRLAVAS
+69 TADRFPDRLAVAS
-82 RHQQKRL
+82 RHQERRL
-89 TWAELSTQAD
+89 TWAELSAVAD
-99 RVARGLWALGVRR
+99 QVARGLWSLGIRR

-117 LWSTNCIEWIMLHM
+117 LWSTNCIEWIMMHM

-140 VNVNPAYRSHELQ
+140 VNVNPAYRSHELG

-166 WHKDKR
+166 WHKDRR

-196 DSPEWPALLDAEGR
+196 DSQEWLALLDAEGR
-210 LPNDV
+210 LPDCV

-256 TEKDKIVVPVP
+256 TEQDKIVVPVP

-295 DARATLQAVH
+295 DARATLKAVH

-318 YVAEFGLEDFA
+318 YVAEFGLDDFK
-329 SFDLTSLRTGMMS
+329 SYDTTSLRTGMMS

-347 IELMKRVLDEMHCRE
+347 VELMKRVLEEMHIRE

-377 MSDAEDSIEVRV
+377 MSDAGDSLEVRV

-401 KIVAL
+401 KIASL
-406 VAQPEANPRSS
+406 DAQP
-417 PGSMIESR
+417 GT
-425 EPLRLGAQG
+425 GAETLDTMPFGQQG
-434 EVCAR
+434 EVCVR
-439 GYAVMKGY
+439 GYALMKGY
-447 DGDPEGTAQVI
+447 DGDPEGTAQVV
-458 QADGWLRTGDLG
+458 QPDGWLRTGDLG

-510 GEVQVVG
+510 GEAQVIG

-529 WVRLRPG
+529 WIRLRPG
-536 LTPDVDATEEEI
+536 LNMEATEEEI

-591 RGLQAIATTVTA
+591 RGLQAVAKTATA